1 MENFT
6 DLNINFNVETMTFEV
21 GPPEWQRKASIIA
34 DISTIQESLGKGAV
48 SIDQFEV
55 LIKLSID
62 ELGKMVE
69 DQSALL
75 ARIKDEDD
83 KADRYF

>member
-6 DLNINFNVETMTFEV
+6 DLGISFNVETMQFEI
-21 GPPEWQRKASIIA
+21 GPPEWQRKAGIIA

-48 SIDQFEV
+48 GLEQYEQ
-55 LIKLSID
+55 LIELSIE
-62 ELGKMVE
+62 ELTKMVE

-75 ARIKDEDD
+75 ARIKENPDTDHS
-83 KADRYF
+83 F